1 MILLNLKCEDTGLL
15 QHSLKIENNFP
26 ICFVT
31 RDYCIFEKSTLL
43 KSIRLSMYGISNLS
57 SIPVRTEP
65 KEKSEMCTQIL
76 IGEHFEIMEETDKW
90 CKIKLNYDGYE
101 GWIDTKMVTPLSADE
116 YLSLSENF
124 QPVTSDIFNIVQQ
137 VNHYRNF
144 LIVAGSSLPH
154 YNRKDSTF
162 KIAETIYRLEGN
174 AVIPPSDTDQRNRII
189 NAALTYFNA
198 PYLWGGRTPLG
209 IDCSGLTQ
217 IVYKIAGIKIPRDA
231 SEQVLL
237 GDHFSFVEEALPGD
251 LAFFDNSDGDI
262 VHVGIIWEKNKIIHS
277 SGKVRIDNID
287 HAGIYNG
294 ETNRY
299 THQLRIMKRLIKD

>member
-1 MILLNLKCEDTGLL
+1 
-15 QHSLKIENNFP
+15 
-26 ICFVT
+26 
-31 RDYCIFEKSTLL
+31 
-43 KSIRLSMYGISNLS
+43 MYGISNLS

-76 IGEHFEIMEETDKW
+76 IGEHFEIIEETEKW
-90 CKIKLNYDGYE
+90 CKIKLNHDGYE
-101 GWIDTKMVTPLSADE
+101 GWIDAKMVTPLSAE
-116 YLSLSENF
+116 EFTYLSTNF

-144 LIVAGSSLPH
+144 LIVAGSTLPH
-154 YNRKDSTF
+154 FNNNDSTF
-162 KIAETIYRLEGN
+162 KIADTAYRLEGN
-174 AVIPPSDTDQRNRII
+174 AVIQSVEFDKRSRII

-198 PYLWGGRTPLG
+198 PYQWGGRTPLG
-209 IDCSGLTQ
+209 VDCSGLTQ
-217 IVYKIAGIKIPRDA
+217 IAYKIAGIKIPRDA

-251 LAFFDNSDGDI
+251 LAFFDNEEGNI

-287 HAGIYNG
+287 HAGIFNG
-294 ETNRY
+294 ETRRY
-299 THQLRIMKRLIKD
+299 THQLRVMKRLIND